1 MNHQLLKGIM
11 LCSATFAITSAA
23 SLIRTNTSQASA
35 LTNTELQKVLA
46 PKKKRVMATTLTSIK
61 ATLVLMSRHRIMQ
74 PPHYLITV
82 FQNTGILPV
91 MALN

>member
-46 PKKKRVMATTLTSIK
+46 PKKSELW
-61 ATLVLMSRHRIMQ
+61 LLH
-74 PPHYLITV
+74 
-82 FQNTGILPV
+82 
-91 MALN
+91 